1 MGPGGFAVY
10 ISSIQER
17 QGFFA
22 ICESENA
29 WLKVGF
35 AKFHLK
41 QVSCLVIILDMD
53 NDALLRC
60 GSAYAWSGPQ
70 LLGFHG
76 FAPLSGQKSIDEAPA
91 YLPRQLECFGL
102 GILQHDQ
109 RF

>member
-1 MGPGGFAVY
+1 MGAGGLAVHT
-10 ISSIQER
+10 SSIQER

-22 ICESENA
+22 IRESENA
-29 WLKVGF
+29 RLKVGF

-41 QVSCLVIILDMD
+41 QVRCFVIIFDMD

-60 GSAYAWSGPQ
+60 GSAYSWSGRQ
-70 LLGFHG
+70 LLRFRR
-76 FAPLSGQKSIDEAPA
+76 FAPLPGQKSVDESPA